1 MEYQKERKRPIP
13 LNKANL
19 YSQDDA
25 FDLRQLGAMH
35 SKHLGLDVDLLEKS
49 IAIGKG
55 SHGSVYKAYDKEN
68 KRTVAVKTVEAM
80 SKDDVQILQLES
92 ENMVKCDHPN
102 IVSCYGI
109 QFKGTT
115 MYIAMEYMDIGPLNR
130 IIQFKKRLH
139 ENILGYI
146 AYQVLKGLVYLHKF
160 QHIVHRDLKPSNLLI
175 NSEGEIKIADFG
187 VSGKVKATEDNKRTW
202 IGTALYMSPERIEG
216 KDYTTNSDVWSLGLI
231 IWECAVGYFPYFVNN
246 QKPVNLN
253 ILSLRNLIV
262 DYDIPKFPSDFS
274 DKFQDFLRVCL
285 KKNKE
290 ERARSFEL
298 LEHPFVRKFKNEGTE
313 KFKKWVELAVQEIIM
328 MSEHKR

>member
-1 MEYQKERKRPIP
+1 MDNGNNRRRFAP
-13 LNKANL
+13 LNKVKL
-19 YSQDDA
+19 TTPDEH
-25 FDLRQLGAMH
+25 FDLRQLGAVQP
-35 SKHLGLDVDLLEKS
+35 KHLEFDVDALEMS
-49 IAIGKG
+49 TAIGKG
-55 SHGSVYKAYDKEN
+55 SHGKVYKAYDKMH
-68 KRTVAVKTVEAM
+68 KRIVALKMVEAM
-80 SKDDVQILQLES
+80 SKDDVAILQLES

-102 IVSCYGI
+102 IVRCYGI
-109 QFKGTT
+109 QFKDTT
-115 MYIAMEYMDIGPLNR
+115 MYIAMEYMDIGPLSR
-130 IIQFKKRLH
+130 IIQYKKSLH

-231 IWECAVGYFPYFVNN
+231 IWECAIGYFPYFENN
-246 QKPVNLN
+246 QKPTNLN

-262 DYDIPKFPSDFS
+262 EYDTPKFPNEFS
-274 DKFQDFLRVCL
+274 PNFRDFLTLCL
-285 KKNKE
+285 KKDKNQ
-290 ERARSFEL
+290 RAKSFEL

-313 KFKKWVELAVQEIIM
+313 KFKKWVEFAVQEIIM

>member
-1 MEYQKERKRPIP
+1 MDPSKDRRRPMP
-13 LNKANL
+13 LNKAKLN
-19 YSQDDA
+19 SQDDH
-25 FDLRQLGAMH
+25 FDLRQLGAVQP
-35 SKHLGLDVDLLEKS
+35 KHLEFDIDRLEKS
-49 IAIGKG
+49 TTIGKG
-55 SHGSVYKAYDKEN
+55 SHGKVFKAYDKDN
-68 KRTVAVKTVEAM
+68 KRTVAVKMVEAM

-109 QFKGTT
+109 QFKDTT
-115 MYIAMEYMDIGPLNR
+115 MFIAMEYMDIGPLSR
-130 IIQFKKRLH
+130 IIQYKKKLH

-216 KDYTTNSDVWSLGLI
+216 KDYTSNSDVWSLGLI
-231 IWECAVGYFPYFVNN
+231 IWECAVGYFPYFINN
-246 QKPVNLN
+246 QKPTNLN

-262 DYDIPKFPSDFS
+262 DYEIPKFPSEFS
-274 DKFQDFLRVCL
+274 PNFQDFLSRCL
-285 KKNKE
+285 RKDKQQ
-290 ERARSFEL
+290 RAWSFEL
-298 LEHPFVRKFKNEGTE
+298 LEHPFVRKFKNEGTD

-328 MSEHKR
+328 MSEQKR